1 MSYIMNSKFIILR
14 LTNECDKGVIKNLLS
29 DSLKS
34 TFEHLP
40 LLDIGEVLV
49 VGDAIVLPSV
59 KHFHPVVIDNGQF
72 TGIGFADPDNRSTAR
87 ERQH

>member
-14 LTNECDKGVIKNLLS
+14 LTNELDKGVIKNLLS

-34 TFEHLP
+34 TFEYLP

-49 VGDAIVLPSV
+49 VGDAIVLPS
-59 KHFHPVVIDNGQF
+59 KIKLDKPKDSHQPQSGTKD
-72 TGIGFADPDNRSTAR
+72 IGMKGYDKA
-87 ERQH
+87 